1 MKILHLCWGLE
12 PTNGAA
18 NIARMIMG
26 EQRLAGHVVEIASRW
41 TREEIAGCDELWCHC
56 GWYWRIWLSV
66 WIAKR
71 LGKRIYWVPECC
83 YDPIRLAHHG
93 WKKRLAG
100 PFERWALR
108 RADVLV
114 ATCRAEG
121 EWIRAYEPR
130 VKKVEVSDIR
140 RFFKLGARSG
150 ELLASRF
157 SRQPADMIFDPRV
170 HARPF
175 AGSQKITSGQENSQR
190 HSPDLAPCNHESM
203 HVLYLGRPHVLKG
216 TKYLEQ
222 AVKELNDHSTTTTSN
237 YNYILRMVSDHHGE
251 ELERDWAWCDVLC
264 LPTLSDNFGLVV
276 AEALSRGKRVI
287 TTDGA
292 PAWEDQP
299 GVIYLRGYRDG
310 SDESRVKMLKDAL
323 HECLDSQSV

>member
-26 EQRLAGHVVEIASRW
+26 EQRGAGHEVAIASRW

-56 GWYWRIWLSV
+56 GWYWRIWVTV
-66 WIAKR
+66 WMAKK
-71 LGKRIYWVPECC
+71 LGKRVYWVPECC
-83 YDPIRLAHHG
+83 YDPIRLAYHG

-140 RFFKLGARSG
+140 RFFGFGGNREEGIGKRC
-150 ELLASRF
+150 
-157 SRQPADMIFDPRV
+157 
-170 HARPF
+170 
-175 AGSQKITSGQENSQR
+175 GSLR
-190 HSPDLAPCNHESM
+190 
-203 HVLYLGRPHVLKG
+203 VLYLGRPHVLKG

-222 AVKELNDHSTTTTSN
+222 AVKELRGVE
-237 YNYILRMVSDHHGE
+237 LRMVSDHHGE
-251 ELERDWAWCDVLC
+251 ELEKDWEWCDVLC

-276 AEALSRGKRVI
+276 AEALERGKRVI

-292 PAWEDQP
+292 PAWEGQS
-299 GVIYLRGYRDG
+299 GVIYLRGYRDA
-310 SDESRVKMLKDAL
+310 SDETRVEMLKGAL
-323 HECLDSQSV
+323 RECLDS